1 MVYTRRGDEGRT
13 DLSSGERVSKTSER
27 ITAAGNL
34 DEVNSLTGLCRSK
47 TSIFKDELAEIQ
59 NHLHVLQAEIA
70 CRDPEKKIDEEDTQ
84 FLESV
89 CDRLQDDLPP
99 LTDFIL
105 AGGCESASMLH
116 HARSVT
122 RRCERRIVELDM
134 EEELRPEV
142 LSYVNRLSD
151 VFFLMARKENYS
163 RSIEEQNPT
172 Y

>member
-47 TSIFKDELAEIQ
+47 TSIFQDELAEIQ

-70 CRDPEKKIDEEDTQ
+70 CRDPEEKIDEEDTQ

-89 CDRLQDDLPP
+89 CDRLQDGLPP
-99 LTDFIL
+99 LKDFIL
-105 AGGCESASMLH
+105 AGGCEAASMLH

-151 VFFLMARKENYS
+151 VFFLMARKENHS